1 MFVKFGVLQ
10 GRKVV
15 GTHNSSVLIPL
26 PPPLRALARRIFAMF
41 FMAGKRGIA
50 FMKIAVLGSGA
61 MGGLFS
67 AYLSRQNEVTVI
79 DVNPTLIDKINTD
92 GLEVREPDGSSA
104 IYHPHAVLSTE
115 GMEPVD
121 LMVVFVKAMFSE
133 GALNSNKGI
142 IGPDTYLMTLQNGS
156 GHEDTLGKFVPED
169 RIIIGTTQH
178 NASVAGVGISN
189 HGGSGITHMGCVT
202 GQAARLQKFADVFTA
217 SGLEADVSDGVQK
230 MIWNK
235 MFTNVSASALT
246 GALQVPLGYISAND
260 NAWKLCCQLIREAVD
275 AAAGLGMEFDYDE
288 KVAEVKAVC
297 DNSPNGLT
305 SIYADLRDGRRSEVD
320 TISGSVVRAGKKAGV
335 PTPSHEF
342 LVGLIHAMEG
352 RKA

>member
-1 MFVKFGVLQ
+1 
-10 GRKVV
+10 
-15 GTHNSSVLIPL
+15 
-26 PPPLRALARRIFAMF
+26 
-41 FMAGKRGIA
+41 
-50 FMKIAVLGSGA
+50 MKIAVLGSGA

-67 AYLSRQNEVTVI
+67 SYLSTQNEVTVI
-79 DVNPTLIDKINTD
+79 DVNPAIVEKINTD
-92 GLEVREPDGSSA
+92 GLEVREPDGSSKV
-104 IYHPHAVLSTE
+104 YHPKATLSTE

-121 LMVVFVKAMFSE
+121 LIVVFVKAMFSE
-133 GALNSNKGI
+133 GALRNNKSI

-169 RIIIGTTQH
+169 HIIIGTTQH
-178 NASVAGVGISN
+178 NASVVAPGISN
-189 HGGSGITHMGCVT
+189 HGGSGITHMGCVV
-202 GQAARLQKFADVFTA
+202 GSADRLQKFADAFTV
-217 SGLEADVSDGVQK
+217 SGLQADVNDGVQK

-246 GALQVPLGYISAND
+246 GALQVPLGYISSNES
-260 NAWKLCCQLIREAVD
+260 AWKMCCTLIREAVD
-275 AAAGLGMEFDYDE
+275 AAAGIGLEFNYEE

-320 TISGSVVRAGKKAGV
+320 TISGSVVRAGKKGGV

-342 LVGLIHAMEG
+342 LVNMIHAMESRG
-352 RKA
+352 K